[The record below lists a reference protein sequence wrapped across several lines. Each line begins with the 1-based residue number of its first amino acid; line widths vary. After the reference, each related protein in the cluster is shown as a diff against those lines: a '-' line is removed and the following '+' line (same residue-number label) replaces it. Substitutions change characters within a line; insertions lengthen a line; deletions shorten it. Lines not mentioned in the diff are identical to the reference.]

1 MDKVRN
7 LADVTAPGVDLSS
20 LPPHLTPLVVEGGA
34 PADIMFAFRQLLVC
48 LMSEVGFSLEEGQ
61 PKESPTSAAVR
72 FSSLDGVGCDCA
84 LRITRAGPVLLV
96 QGTFHPS
103 PASILGPATFTTTGL
118 IPSDHVLQNAA
129 ARGRVGERFA
139 DLCRLSRVF
148 KDSVAL
154 PLAHHV
160 RRALDMPEGAG
171 SIGILPNELQARIVE
186 CLGDDRN
193 STKALSRTS
202 RHWKE
207 VCSVVS
213 KRQVNKITERLD
225 ILQLCD
231 VF

>member
-1 MDKVRN
+1 MDKVRK
-7 LADVTAPGVDLSS
+7 LADITTPGINLST
-20 LPPHLTPLVVEGGA
+20 LPPHLTPLAEDGA
-34 PADIMFAFRQLLVC
+34 PSDTMSAFRQLLVC
-48 LMSEVGFSLEEGQ
+48 LMSEVGFSLEEGHARE
-61 PKESPTSAAVR
+61 PPNSDAVR
-72 FSSLDGVGCDCA
+72 FSCLDGVDCDCA

-96 QGTFHPS
+96 QGTFHPA
-103 PASILGPATFTTTGL
+103 PTSILGPATFTTTGL
-118 IPSDHVLQNAA
+118 IPSDHVV
-129 ARGRVGERFA
+129 RHDGSVGERLA
-139 DLCRLSRVF
+139 DLGRLSRVF

-213 KRQVNKITERLD
+213 KR
-225 ILQLCD
+225 
-231 VF
+231 